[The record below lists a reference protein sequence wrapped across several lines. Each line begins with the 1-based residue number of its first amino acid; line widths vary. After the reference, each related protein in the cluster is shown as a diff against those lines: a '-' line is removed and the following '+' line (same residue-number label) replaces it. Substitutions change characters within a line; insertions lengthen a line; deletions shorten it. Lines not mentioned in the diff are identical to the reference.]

1 MNDAIVTS
9 KLTKYYGSQLGVKD
23 LTLKVKKGEIFGF
36 LGPNGAGKTTTIRLL
51 MGLIRPTSGN
61 MRVLDRDTELNRKEI
76 LRETGYLPGE
86 VGLYGDLTGTQ
97 YLTHLMKL
105 RIGNANRDAFKRLTD
120 LQERFDIDYSKRIAS
135 YSKGMRQVLGVIQAF
150 MHDPC
155 LLVLDEP
162 TSGLDPVMQ
171 ERFYEL
177 VTNEKNAGK
186 TLFLSSH
193 ILSEVERLCDRVGFV
208 KKGELVAVEEVG
220 DRRSIAG
227 KKVRICLPGHPEVAL
242 ESLGQL
248 AGVKGAEIDNDYLAF
263 FYTGPVKRLVEWAS
277 TFELEDF
284 VCETPTVEDFF
295 MGLYG
300 G

>member
-1 MNDAIVTS
+1 VSESIVTS
-9 KLTKYYGSQLGVKD
+9 NLTKYYGSQLGVKN
-23 LTLKVKKGEIFGF
+23 LTLTVNKGEVFGF

-61 MRVLDRDTELNRKEI
+61 IRVLDRDTESNRKEI
-76 LRETGYLPGE
+76 LREIGYLPGE
-86 VGLYGDLTGTQ
+86 VGLYGDLTGSE
-97 YLTHLMKL
+97 YLSHLMKL
-105 RIGNANRDAFKRLTD
+105 RIGNANRNAFRRLTD
-120 LQERFDIDYSKRIAS
+120 LQERFDIDYNRRIKS

-155 LLVLDEP
+155 LVVLDEP

-186 TLFLSSH
+186 TVFLSSH
-193 ILSEVERLCDRVGFV
+193 ILAEVERLCDRVGFI
-208 KKGELVAVEEVG
+208 KKGELVAVEQLG

-227 KKVRICLPGHPEVAL
+227 KKVRISLHEHTQVAMK
-242 ESLGQL
+242 SLDLL
-248 AGVKGAEIDNDYLAF
+248 AGVKSAEIDNDYLAF
-263 FYTGPVKRLVEWAS
+263 FYNGSMKKLVEWAS

-284 VCETPTVEDFF
+284 ICETPTVEDFF
-295 MGLYG
+295 ISLYG